1 MEVKQTTNF
10 LYRDTEIEF
19 TLKGKNGVMVNATQ
33 MAKIFNKRI
42 DVFLKIEPTKEFIKL
57 LELTPV
63 GGSSA
68 TLSRE
73 EIIQTKNGVSTFMH
87 RILALKF
94 AAWLSPEFELWVYT
108 TIDKLLFDHY
118 QKLEDSLKES
128 AKRKNQI
135 EKLQEELNQDPRFL
149 ELEMLKLRE
158 RQASYA
164 RSKMNVSQLELFR
177 AEEVVEPLND

>member
-1 MEVKQTTNF
+1 MELKNTTNF
-10 LYRDTEIEF
+10 MYGDTEIEF
-19 TLKGKNGVMVNATQ
+19 TLEGKNGVMINATQ
-33 MAKIFNKRI
+33 MAKVFNKRI
-42 DVFLKIEPTKEFIKL
+42 DVFLKTEPTKEFINA
-57 LELTPV
+57 LEFPPQ
-63 GGSSA
+63 GGNSES
-68 TLSRE
+68 LSKE
-73 EIIQTKNGVSTFMH
+73 EIIVTNHRHGTFMH

-94 AAWLSPEFELWVYT
+94 AAWLDPHFEVWVYR
-108 TIDKLLFDHY
+108 TINDLLFNHY

-158 RQASYA
+158 RQATYA

-177 AEEVVEPLND
+177 SEVE

>member
-19 TLKGKNGVMVNATQ
+19 TLGGKNGVMVNATQ
-33 MAKIFNKRI
+33 MAK
-42 DVFLKIEPTKEFIKL
+42 VFDKKVNEFLSNSGTKLF
-57 LELTPV
+57 LESCL
-63 GGSSA
+63 
-68 TLSRE
+68 
-73 EIIQTKNGVSTFMH
+73 KNGNSRFLNIESEDDLVSSKQKSGTFMH

-94 AAWLSPEFELWVYT
+94 AAWLNPDFELWVYA
-108 TIDKLLFDHY
+108 TIDQILFDHY
-118 QKLEDSLKES
+118 RKLEDSLKES

-164 RSKMNVSQLELFR
+164 RSKMNISQLELFR
-177 AEEVVEPLND
+177 AEDPVQKTD